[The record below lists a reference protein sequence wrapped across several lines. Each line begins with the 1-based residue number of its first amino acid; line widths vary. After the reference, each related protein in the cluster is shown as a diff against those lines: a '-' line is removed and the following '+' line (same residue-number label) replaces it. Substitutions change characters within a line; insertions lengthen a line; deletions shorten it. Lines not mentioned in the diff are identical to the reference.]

1 MVMEGLFS
9 FLLFAGV
16 FYFMMRHGCGAH
28 ITHGH
33 LDKKAEKKLF
43 YDPVCGLEVADDE
56 GYGKLQ
62 DGNFYRFC
70 SKQCL
75 DEFDEKPENFI
86 EQKNIVSIVPKDNE
100 LET

>member
-28 ITHGH
+28 MTHGH

-43 YDPVCGLEVADDE
+43 YDPVCGLEVAVDE

-62 DGNFYRFC
+62 DGNLYRFC

-75 DEFDEKPENFI
+75 DEFDENPEKFI
-86 EQKNIVSIVPKDNE
+86 EQKNIVSIVIKDNE
-100 LET
+100 HGT